1 MVGALN
7 LIRIVNRHV
16 RVTHLEHAPNVCIFV
31 SPASPCCQDL
41 LAHLF
46 HVRACERLRNNSD
59 LDHANHC
66 RLHFAHDVLNSVSKD
81 FQVFLGRLF
90 GVVSRVF
97 PVDVDEHYVR
107 AHYRAL

>member
-7 LIRIVNRHV
+7 LIMVVHRHV
-16 RVTHLEHAPNVCIFV
+16 RVTHLEHDPNVCIFV

-46 HVRACERLRNNSD
+46 HVRACERLSKNSD

-66 RLHFAHDVLNSVSKD
+66 RLHFVHDVVNSFSKD
-81 FQVFLGRLF
+81 V
-90 GVVSRVF
+90 
-97 PVDVDEHYVR
+97 
-107 AHYRAL
+107 